1 MAKLKDYSGEYKQDL
16 KLTDFT
22 QEALVRLLDAAG
34 RLYIG
39 ADGMWTTV
47 IRKRYG
53 DDVALSC
60 SKEVWETNWQHEL
73 LRPCVA
79 MNIKGNDVATAFK
92 HLQID
97 PGFAVM
103 YDCEFNLINKEHGI
117 FTVKRCDTL
126 LYCERHN
133 NTWLQKLVCEE
144 LDVPLFKRHA
154 AHFNPNIRVTALKLP
169 PRNSKNDI
177 ACRWEYNMEPQH

>member
-1 MAKLKDYSGEYKQDL
+1 MAKLKDYSGEYKPDL

-22 QEALVRLLDAAG
+22 QEALAKLLDAAG
-34 RLYIG
+34 KLYLG

-53 DDVALSC
+53 EDIALSC
-60 SKEVWETNWQHEL
+60 SREVWETNWKHECE
-73 LRPCVA
+73 RPCVA

-103 YDCEFNLINKEHGI
+103 FSCEFDLIDKNHGF
-117 FTVKRCDTL
+117 FTVTHCNTL
-126 LYCERHN
+126 DYCERHN
-133 NTWLQKLVCEE
+133 NTWLQNLACRE
-144 LDVPLFKRHA
+144 LDEPLFKRHA
-154 AHFNPNIRVTALKLP
+154 AYFNPKIKCTAVKLP
-169 PRNSKNDI
+169 PRQSKNEI
-177 ACRWEYNMEPQH
+177 ACKWEYKLEP

>member
-1 MAKLKDYSGEYKQDL
+1 MEKLEDYSGEYKPDL

-22 QEALVRLLDAAG
+22 QEALVRLIVAAG
-34 RLYIG
+34 KLYLG

-53 DDVALSC
+53 EEVALSC
-60 SKEVWETNWQHEL
+60 SKEVWETNWKHEVV
-73 LRPCVA
+73 RPCEA

-103 YDCEFNLINKEHGI
+103 FDCEFDLINKNHGI
-117 FTVKRCDTL
+117 FTVTRCNGLD
-126 LYCERHN
+126 YCERHN
-133 NTWLQKLVCEE
+133 NTWLQKLMCEE
-144 LDVPLFKRHA
+144 LDEPLFQRSA
-154 AHFNPNIRVTALKLP
+154 AYFNPDIKVTALKLP
-169 PRNSKNDI
+169 PRKSKSDI
-177 ACRWEYNMEPQH
+177 ACRWEYKLEPKR

>member
-1 MAKLKDYSGEYKQDL
+1 LAKLQDYSGEYKPDL

-22 QEALVRLLDAAG
+22 QEALAKLLDAAG
-34 RLYIG
+34 KLYLG

-53 DDVALSC
+53 EEVALSC
-60 SKEVWETNWQHEL
+60 SKEVWETNWKHEVV
-73 LRPCVA
+73 RPCEA

-103 YDCEFNLINKEHGI
+103 FDCEFDLKNKNHGI
-117 FTVKRCDTL
+117 YTVTRCNTL
-126 LYCERHN
+126 DYCERHN
-133 NTWLQKLVCEE
+133 NTWLQKLACEE
-144 LDVPLFKRHA
+144 LDEPLFKRHA
-154 AHFNPNIRVTALKLP
+154 AYFNPDIKVTALKLP
-169 PRNSKNDI
+169 PRKSKSDI
-177 ACRWEYNMEPQH
+177 ACRWEYKLEPKR